1 MSTFAPVALP
11 HIAPPDPSKHVNYQ
25 LGMVLGVDDFKAEF
39 TYLSDRMRRIVRDL
53 IGYGVVSGLHVTVG
67 SETDERGP
75 RLQVSPG
82 GLVTPSGQLVCVSPA
97 QCAYLNEWLRA
108 NREAVETLF
117 SSPPSVLEL
126 AVVACY
132 RECETDDVPIPGEP
146 CRSEDELMK
155 PSRMQDFFA
164 LELRF
169 DAPAQAEDDAV
180 REFVAWIRQIPVVD
194 DTPPADTAAFVAAL
208 ETATA
213 EVDSSPSAP
222 LGFLAKPPPPTLAI
236 PRAAYGEYLETLF
249 AFWVTRL
256 RARARSGPN
265 AAECGCCGGPGELD
279 PGAECLRIATVRFPI
294 APDLSGELL
303 VADATKIVIDE
314 SMRPHLLHLRLLQEW
329 TLTMPAA
336 TEPPAAVT
344 PPAAVKPPVS
354 GFVRSD
360 GEVLA
365 AVGGL
370 EVKPVDDNTLFY
382 LNHPGFDPTVLQLVS
397 GQPLA
402 HLSDKAPS
410 TFEVIDRE
418 DTDLIALLGGSVPDG
433 VFVRVQTHD
442 GKPVAFTVR
451 IEASEGTL

>member
-1 MSTFAPVALP
+1 MSTFAPIALP

-53 IGYGVVSGLHVTVG
+53 IGYGVVSGLQVTVG
-67 SETDERGP
+67 SEIDARGP

-108 NREAVETLF
+108 NRQAIDALKPLPA
-117 SSPPSVLEL
+117 SLEL

-132 RECETDDVPIPGEP
+132 REAETDDVPIPGEP

-155 PSRMQDFFA
+155 PSRTQDCFA

-169 DAPAQAEDDAV
+169 EAPPQVEDDAV
-180 REFVAWIRQIPVVD
+180 RDYVAWMREIPVID
-194 DTPPADTAAFVAAL
+194 GPLGDIAAFVAAL
-208 ETATA
+208 EQATA
-213 EVDSSPSAP
+213 EVVTSPPTP
-222 LGFLAKPPPPTLAI
+222 LAFLAFPPPATLAI
-236 PRAAYGEYLETLF
+236 PRAAYGMYVETLF

-279 PGAECLRIATVRFPI
+279 PGAECLRIATVSFPI
-294 APDLSGELL
+294 APDLGSGDLL

-329 TLTMPAA
+329 LLDTAGERAPT
-336 TEPPAAVT
+336 
-344 PPAAVKPPVS
+344 VS
-354 GFVRSD
+354 GLVKAD
-360 GEVLA
+360 GSVTA

-370 EVKPVDDNTLFY
+370 QAKLVDGKTLFH
-382 LNHPGFDPTVLQLVS
+382 LKHPGFNPKLLQLVS
-397 GQPLA
+397 GQPVA
-402 HLSDKAPS
+402 RLSDTTPS
-410 TFEVIDRE
+410 TFEVIDPA
-418 DTDLIALLGGSVPDG
+418 DTGLPAVFGGGPVPEG
-433 VFVRVQTHD
+433 VFVRVRD
-442 GKPVAFTVR
+442 FNGAAVPFTVR
-451 IEASEGTL
+451 IEATVATS